1 MSAIESAYSAVNGED
16 VHVFNNAITTFWEDS
31 IARDVGSGIVHLVCH
46 QRIREAN
53 WSLNATSFFILS
65 KIVLGDDDDEEEEEV
80 EVEDEEE
87 VFATI
92 KVPTS
97 PSFDSMGMES
107 VRWQICGFSHG
118 GFGLR
123 KDKTGSCLHK
133 ALVTSSDE

>member
-1 MSAIESAYSAVNGED
+1 MNAIKAVCSAVNGED
-16 VHVFNNAITTFWEDS
+16 VHVFMSPFWEDS
-31 IARDVGSGIVHLVCH
+31 TARDVGSGIVHLVCH
-46 QRIREAN
+46 QSIREAH
-53 WSLNATSFFILS
+53 WSLNATSFITLS
-65 KIVLGDDDDEEEEEV
+65 KIGRDDDDEEEE

-107 VRWQICGFSHG
+107 VRWQRCGFSHG

-123 KDKTGSCLHK
+123 KDKTSSCLHK
-133 ALVTSSDE
+133 ALVTSNDE